1 MYRTIENPCGL
12 QKTYGK
18 QNARKMIRINSAG
31 TQLCCLPMSQS
42 TSFQKAKACLSL
54 FCCHSHDSYA
64 EEILEPF
71 LATVSVILQNQNS
84 ARDWLWPFTTFNCS
98 TVFAPAVAHGVRR
111 THASRLAGS
120 ISELQRIWQRKHVIR
135 DGHSECRA
143 MYTCTQLTHNFAES
157 HVFNDRT
164 RLFFFSRKN
173 LHGKLMTQ
181 DRCFMNGWHGKRK
194 KGGYRYFWRRQ
205 VRRVSVDQSNSGTMW
220 NACILVCCR
229 LTSLTL
235 RFAFHD
241 KIYTSWRDSKENV
254 SGCKLRLPP
263 WYRCVDTL
271 KVMRQSRFKER

>member
-42 TSFQKAKACLSL
+42 ISFQKAKACLSL

-164 RLFFFSRKN
+164 RLFFFPGRICMESWWHRIAASWMDDMESERKEAIVIF
-173 LHGKLMTQ
+173 GA
-181 DRCFMNGWHGKRK
+181 DRFAESAWTKAIVERCGT
-194 KGGYRYFWRRQ
+194 
-205 VRRVSVDQSNSGTMW
+205 RVS
-220 NACILVCCR
+220 L
-229 LTSLTL
+229 
-235 RFAFHD
+235 FAVGLH
-241 KIYTSWRDSKENV
+241 
-254 SGCKLRLPP
+254 P
-263 WYRCVDTL
+263 
-271 KVMRQSRFKER
+271 

>member
-42 TSFQKAKACLSL
+42 ISFQKAKACLSL

-143 MYTCTQLTHNFAES
+143 IYTCTQLTHNFAES

-164 RLFFFSRKN
+164 RLFFFPEEFAWKADDTGSL
-173 LHGKLMTQ
+173 LHEWMT
-181 DRCFMNGWHGKRK
+181 WK
-194 KGGYRYFWRRQ
+194 
-205 VRRVSVDQSNSGTMW
+205 
-220 NACILVCCR
+220 A
-229 LTSLTL
+229 
-235 RFAFHD
+235 
-241 KIYTSWRDSKENV
+241 
-254 SGCKLRLPP
+254 
-263 WYRCVDTL
+263 
-271 KVMRQSRFKER
+271 KERRLSLFLAQTGSQSQRGPKQ